1 MTTWDMPLGPRT
13 GSNPAGSAENAALRT
28 PPRLGSAK
36 AGEKAPPTIW
46 RPDSVRAPRAIP
58 PARTSRRLR
67 HGAVMAL
74 WEAGELIE
82 LSRIRPP
89 VAHSREAAPR
99 RRRIRRVKSFE
110 YSSLEF
116 AVSMN
121 GLRKQ

>member
-1 MTTWDMPLGPRT
+1 
-13 GSNPAGSAENAALRT
+13 LR
-28 PPRLGSAK
+28 R
-36 AGEKAPPTIW
+36 
-46 RPDSVRAPRAIP
+46 
-58 PARTSRRLR
+58 
-67 HGAVMAL
+67 GAVMAL

-89 VAHSREAAPR
+89 VAHSREAVPR
-99 RRRIRRVKSFE
+99 RRRIRRVKWFE

>member
-36 AGEKAPPTIW
+36 ARGESAPDNLEA
-46 RPDSVRAPRAIP
+46 DSVRAPRAIP

-67 HGAVMAL
+67 RGAVMAL

-89 VAHSREAAPR
+89 VAHSREAVPR
-99 RRRIRRVKSFE
+99 R
-110 YSSLEF
+110 
-116 AVSMN
+116 
-121 GLRKQ
+121 

>member
-1 MTTWDMPLGPRT
+1 
-13 GSNPAGSAENAALRT
+13 
-28 PPRLGSAK
+28 
-36 AGEKAPPTIW
+36 
-46 RPDSVRAPRAIP
+46 V
-58 PARTSRRLR
+58 
-67 HGAVMAL
+67 AL

-89 VAHSREAAPR
+89 VARSSQAVPR
-99 RRRIRRVKSFE
+99 SRRIRRVKSLE

>member
-36 AGEKAPPTIW
+36 AGEHAPSTIW
-46 RPDSVRAPRAIP
+46 RPGSARAPRAIP

-67 HGAVMAL
+67 RDAVVAL
-74 WEAGELIE
+74 WEAGELVE

-89 VAHSREAAPR
+89 VARSSEALPQP
-99 RRRIRRVKSFE
+99 SN
-110 YSSLEF
+110 SSGQ
-116 AVSMN
+116 VV
-121 GLRKQ
+121 